1 MRDRFRDMLSVGA
14 RRIGAGF
21 LGKHCPDVV
30 AAVKRTN
37 FIISNEIIYYVVFA
51 VDSPHIIYFS
61 VSTVGGSFL
70 FCRIVKISCSVSF
83 FCYF

>member
-21 LGKHCPDVV
+21 LGKHAPDVV
-30 AAVKRTN
+30 VAVQRTN

-51 VDSPHIIYFS
+51 VDSQHIIYFFRNYS
-61 VSTVGGSFL
+61 
-70 FCRIVKISCSVSF
+70 RW
-83 FCYF
+83 